1 MTIMADAPVAATRP
15 PLPRRPVPHEKTPDR
30 PTPSSP
36 RPHPRPAA
44 VLPGDTA
51 ARQLL
56 DALYRE
62 HAPMVTRVAAR
73 TLRPIDC
80 GFAVNRLAHR
90 IGAAA

>member
-1 MTIMADAPVAATRP
+1 MAIMADAPVAATRP

-44 VLPGDTA
+44 ALPGDSA
-51 ARQLL
+51 AHRLL
-56 DALYRE
+56 DGLYRE
-62 HAPMVTRVAAR
+62 HAPTVTGVAAR
-73 TLRPIDC
+73 ALRPGDR
-80 GFAVNRLAHR
+80 GLAVTRLAHR